1 MFFRA
6 ALIIVFVLLSLFAW
20 RGWKELPSMARVAA
34 ALAVVAGVFL
44 MRSPGAL
51 TAATLLTWGV
61 ASWIAARK
69 R

>member
-6 ALIIVFVLLSLFAW
+6 ALIVVFVLFSLFAW

-44 MRSPGAL
+44 LRSPGAL
-51 TAATLLTWGV
+51 TAATLLTWGI
-61 ASWIAARK
+61 ASWISARK